1 MRHSL
6 PYRMLRKRPMKL
18 STTVILMVSAVL
30 FSVLLVVHLIYF
42 SQISDMTRDGLANK
56 ALAMAR
62 TLADSPEIRQGL
74 QKKPQESGIQA
85 IAEAVR
91 KRNDLLFIVVTD
103 MQSLRYSH
111 PEAQRIGQP
120 FKGDDILKALNGK
133 ENVAINRGFLAQAL
147 RVFTPIYDENH
158 KQIGVV
164 AIGLELSRVTQQI
177 NDSRWSIIWSVL
189 FGMLVGL
196 IGTCILVKVL
206 KKILFG
212 LEPYEI
218 STLFEQRQAMLQS
231 IKEGVVAVDDRGEVT
246 LINDAAQELLNY
258 RKSQDDE
265 KLSTLSHSWSQVVDV
280 SEVLR
285 DGTPRRDEEI
295 TIKDRLLLINTVPV
309 RSNGVIIGAISTF
322 RDKTEVRKLMQR
334 LDGLVN
340 YADALRERSHEFM
353 NKLHVI
359 LGLLHLKS
367 YKQLEDYILKTANN
381 YQEEIG
387 SLLGKIKSPVI
398 AGFLISK
405 INRATDLG
413 HTLILNSESQLPDSG
428 SEDQVATLITT
439 LGNLIENALEALGPE
454 PGGEISV
461 TLHYRHGWLHC
472 EVNDD
477 GPGIA
482 PDKRKRARRRF
493 STCQTTGRKSRRQH
507 RRGIGTRDFHTIF
520 CPDTLG
526 RGEVEQMINV
536 LIIDD
541 DAMVAELN
549 RRYVAQIPGFQ
560 CCGTASTLEK
570 AKEIIFNSDTPIDLI
585 LLDIYMQKENGLD
598 LLPVLHNARCKSDVI
613 VISSAADAA
622 TIKDSLHY
630 GVVDY
635 LIKPFQASRF
645 EEALTGWRQKKM
657 ALEKHQY
664 YDQAELDQLI
674 HGSSSN
680 EQDPRRLPKGL
691 TPQTLRT
698 LCQWIDA
705 HQDYE
710 FSTDELANEVNISR
724 VSCRKYLIWLVNC
737 HILFTSIHYGVTGRP
752 VYRYR
757 IQAEHYSLLK
767 QYCQ

>member
-56 ALAMAR
+56 ALAVAR

-74 QKKPQESGIQA
+74 QKKAQESGIQA

-120 FKGDDILKALNGK
+120 FKGDDILKALNGE

-353 NKLHVI
+353 N
-359 LGLLHLKS
+359 
-367 YKQLEDYILKTANN
+367 N

-428 SEDQVATLITT
+428 SEDQVTTLITT

-482 PDKRKRARRRF
+482 PDKIDHIFDKGV
-493 STCQTTGRKSRRQH
+493 STKGSE
-507 RRGIGTRDFHTIF
+507 RGVGLALVKQQVENLGGSIAVESEPGIF
-520 CPDTLG
+520 TQFF
-526 RGEVEQMINV
+526 V
-536 LIIDD
+536 
-541 DAMVAELN
+541 
-549 RRYVAQIPGFQ
+549 QIPWDG
-560 CCGTASTLEK
+560 E
-570 AKEIIFNSDTPIDLI
+570 
-585 LLDIYMQKENGLD
+585 
-598 LLPVLHNARCKSDVI
+598 R
-613 VISSAADAA
+613 
-622 TIKDSLHY
+622 
-630 GVVDY
+630 
-635 LIKPFQASRF
+635 
-645 EEALTGWRQKKM
+645 
-657 ALEKHQY
+657 
-664 YDQAELDQLI
+664 
-674 HGSSSN
+674 SN
-680 EQDPRRLPKGL
+680 R
-691 TPQTLRT
+691 
-698 LCQWIDA
+698 
-705 HQDYE
+705 
-710 FSTDELANEVNISR
+710 
-724 VSCRKYLIWLVNC
+724 
-737 HILFTSIHYGVTGRP
+737 
-752 VYRYR
+752 
-757 IQAEHYSLLK
+757 
-767 QYCQ
+767 